1 MAFGRQVLGI
11 SGRHVIAITRRA
23 GRAGR
28 GGLALG
34 LVAAVC
40 ASVGAA
46 GTAAAAA
53 SPARHARAVKAAP
66 NQTVPIQGF
75 SINPLDRED
84 VRQFYNQVYTASNGV
99 PEGWTGNIAGCNPG
113 TVTPAY
119 LQSVLRRI
127 NYYRTM
133 AGDSDVTF
141 NGTDAGTS
149 ADPNNAEAQAAALME
164 SANNFLQHTPAQAG
178 TNCWTQQSFNG
189 SSHSNLFETPST
201 AAGATGGPGIDDLM
215 QDSGAIGHRRNMLN
229 PAITT
234 MGAGAVPATT
244 GFQGTLAQL
253 VLTTPSTTAPP
264 PVNGFVAWP
273 SPGYVPYQVVYPVW
287 SFSLANANF
296 SNASV
301 SVKLNGTP
309 VTTQVNCFDPTTPAL
324 LAANPACGQY
334 GDPAISWSLS
344 TVPVG
349 STWPKPTQDDTYA
362 VTVSNVV
369 VNGGAPQNFTY
380 NVTIFN
386 PAVSDPA
393 HTLSQAPSGNA
404 SPTVGTDPS
413 YSITPLADPQVSGY
427 QWQTAPLSPENL
439 IDDPAA
445 NGLANWTPNVS
456 PGFNPISTAEPTGAT
471 AFNLVSNGASNCA
484 AAPAQQSLT
493 LNQTIFPGAGGQLS
507 FGNLFAGMGFG
518 ATSDQTASVDVS
530 TDGGST
536 WTSIWSQS
544 PLPSESDTA
553 FTPQTV
559 SLSQFANQQ
568 IQLRFSLTY
577 TGGEWAC
584 SEQGWFFDNVSL
596 AGVQAAGTPALSA
609 VSASPSFTFDNPAQ
623 GTVALSVRPQFTNAS
638 FGSAFLSWS
647 PSLVVTSL
655 AATQSQT
662 SLTSS
667 ANPSTGG
674 QQVTYTATVA
684 NSDGGGTV
692 SFTDG
697 GTAISGCQSE
707 PLSAGQATCAQSY
720 SLGGTHPIV
729 ATYSGDTNTLGS
741 ASPALSQVVNAI
753 TRSSVSMVA
762 SALSV
767 LAGQQ
772 VTFTATVTP
781 TDSGGTVN
789 FFAEEDSTAGCAS
802 VPLNAAGQAT
812 CVTTFSNPRVESDFF
827 ADYSGDA
834 NFTGEESNDVV
845 ESVLGPT
852 TTSLTSSQNP
862 SPSGQQ
868 VTYTAT
874 VNGGADFSA
883 YGTVSFFDNGAA
895 IADCQSLMLND
906 SDQATCSETPADGA
920 DSITATYTG
929 YAHTLQFAA
938 SDSPVLNQSVGTLT
952 GTSTS
957 LTSSANPSTT
967 GQAVTYTATVTGGG
981 GGTVSFTD
989 DDFPITGCQSETLTA
1004 GQATCAQTYTN
1015 VSSHP
1020 IVANYSGDASSAGSS
1035 SAALSQ
1041 AVAIPLPPAATAAV
1055 TTVGNGAATI
1065 GFGAPAGP
1073 RRHDGVRAASSASSP
1088 TGYNVYE
1095 GTAPGKESSKPV
1107 NPSRLLATATGYHV
1121 SGLKN
1126 GTKYYFVVRALNP
1139 AGLGAKSKEVST
1151 TPATAPG
1158 APGSLAAKSGSSA
1171 ATLTW
1176 KAPTSTGGSAI
1187 TGYNVFVGTVKGG
1200 ESATPVNAKPVPA
1213 KTTSYTVTGL
1223 TDGTKYYFTVRA
1235 ANAVAL
1241 GAASTE
1247 ASATPATVPSAP
1259 ASLKATAANASA
1271 ALTWTAPAFNDS
1283 GSAITGYNVYQGT
1296 SAGHESATPVNAKPL
1311 SAATRTYTV
1320 TKLKN
1325 GTKYYFTVKAINAV
1339 GTSAASPEASA
1350 TPKA

>member
-1 MAFGRQVLGI
+1 
-11 SGRHVIAITRRA
+11 
-23 GRAGR
+23 
-28 GGLALG
+28 
-34 LVAAVC
+34 
-40 ASVGAA
+40 
-46 GTAAAAA
+46 
-53 SPARHARAVKAAP
+53 
-66 NQTVPIQGF
+66 
-75 SINPLDRED
+75 
-84 VRQFYNQVYTASNGV
+84 VYTASNGV
-99 PEGWTGNIAGCNPG
+99 PEGWTGNIASCDPG
-113 TVTPAY
+113 TVSPAY

-178 TNCWTQQSFNG
+178 TNCWTQQAFDG
-189 SSHSNLFETPST
+189 SSHSNLFETGST

-215 QDSGAIGHRRNMLN
+215 QDEGALGHRRNMLN

-234 MGAGAVPATT
+234 MGAGAVPATP

-273 SPGYVPYQVVYPVW
+273 PPGYVPYPVVYPVW

-296 SNASV
+296 SGATV
-301 SVKLNGTP
+301 SVKLNGNP
-309 VTTQVNCFDPTTPAL
+309 VTTQINCFDPTTPAL
-324 LAANPACGQY
+324 LATNPSCGQY

-349 STWPKPTQDDTYA
+349 SNWPKPAEDDTYA

-380 NVTIFN
+380 NVIIFD

-393 HTLSQAPSGNA
+393 HTLSQPPAGNA

-413 YSITPLADPQVSGY
+413 YSVTPLADPQVTGY

-439 IDDPAA
+439 IDDPGT
-445 NGLANWTPNVS
+445 NGVTNWTPDVS
-456 PGFNPISTAEPTGAT
+456 PGFDPISNAEPTGAT
-471 AFNLVSNGASNCA
+471 AFNLASAGGPNCA
-484 AAPAQQSLT
+484 GAPAQQTLT
-493 LNQTIFPGAGGQLS
+493 LNQTLFPGAGGQLS
-507 FGNLFAGMGFG
+507 FGNLFSSMGFG

-530 TDGGST
+530 TDGGAT
-536 WTSIWSQS
+536 WNSVWSQS

-553 FTPQTV
+553 FTPETV
-559 SLSQFANQQ
+559 SLSQFAGQQ
-568 IQLRFSLTY
+568 IKLRFSLTY
-577 TGGEWAC
+577 TGGEFAC
-584 SEQGWFFDNVSL
+584 SEPGWFFNNVSL
-596 AGVQAAGTPALSA
+596 AGVQAAGTPTLSA

-647 PSLVVTSL
+647 PNLVVTSL
-655 AATQSQT
+655 APTQSLT
-662 SLTSS
+662 SLASS
-667 ANPSTGG
+667 ANPSTGN

-684 NSDGGGTV
+684 NTDGGGTV

-697 GTAISGCQSE
+697 GAAISGCQSE

-720 SLGGTHPIV
+720 DLGGTHSIV
-729 ATYSGDTNTLGS
+729 ATYSGDTATLGS

-753 TRSSVSMVA
+753 VRSSVSMVT
-762 SALSV
+762 SAQSV
-767 LAGQQ
+767 TAGQQ

-781 TDSGGTVN
+781 TDSGGTMD
-789 FFAEEDSTAGCAS
+789 FFAEEDSTAGCTA

-812 CVTTFSNPRVESDFF
+812 CVTSFSNPRVESDFF
-827 ADYSGDA
+827 ADYSGDP

-874 VNGGADFSA
+874 VDGGPDFSA
-883 YGTVSFFDNGAA
+883 YGTVSFFDNGAM
-895 IADCQSLMLND
+895 ISGCQSLMLTD

-967 GQAVTYTATVTGGG
+967 GQAVTYTAAVTGGDG
-981 GGTVSFTD
+981 SGTVSFTD
-989 DDFPITGCQSETLTA
+989 GDFPITGCQAEALAA
-1004 GQATCAQTYTN
+1004 GQATCAQTYSD
-1015 VSSHP
+1015 VSSHS
-1020 IVANYSGDASSAGSS
+1020 IVANYSGDSSSAGSS
-1035 SAALSQ
+1035 SPALSQ
-1041 AVAIPLPPAATAAV
+1041 AVAIPLPAAATAAV
-1055 TTVGNGAATI
+1055 ANVGNGAATI
-1065 GFGAPAGP
+1065 GFGAPAGAS
-1073 RRHDGVRAASSASSP
+1073 RHDGVRAASSASSP

-1121 SGLKN
+1121 SGLQN

-1158 APGSLAAKSGSSA
+1158 GPANLTAHAGKESA
-1171 ATLTW
+1171 ALTW
-1176 KAPTSTGGSAI
+1176 KAPASTGGAAI
-1187 TGYNVFVGTVKGG
+1187 TGYNVYAGTVSGG
-1200 ESATPVNAKPVPA
+1200 QPAGLVNSKPLSP

-1223 TDGTKYYFTVRA
+1223 TDGTKYYFVVRA
-1235 ANAVAL
+1235 DSAVAV
-1241 GAASTE
+1241 GAATNH
-1247 ASATPATVPSAP
+1247 ASATPATVPDAP
-1259 ASLKATAANASA
+1259 ASLAATAGDKSA
-1271 ALTWTAPAFNDS
+1271 GLKWSAPAWDDF
-1283 GSAITGYNVYQGT
+1283 GTAITGYDVYKGT
-1296 SAGHESATPVNAKPL
+1296 SSGHESATPVNAKPL
-1311 SAATRTYTV
+1311 SAATRSYTV
-1320 TKLKN
+1320 TGLKN
-1325 GTKYYFTVKAINAV
+1325 GTKYYFTVKAIDAV
-1339 GTSAASPEASA
+1339 GTSAPSSQAAA
-1350 TPKA
+1350 TPKS